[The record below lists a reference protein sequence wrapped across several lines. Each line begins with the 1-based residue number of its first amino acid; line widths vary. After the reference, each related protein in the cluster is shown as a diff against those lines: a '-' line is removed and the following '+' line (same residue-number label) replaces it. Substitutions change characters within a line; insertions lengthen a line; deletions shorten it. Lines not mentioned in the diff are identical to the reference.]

1 MQVARLFGPLLLVIT
16 ALGIAAMLFR
26 AQLDRLVVR
35 FSRSVVVM
43 VGLSEEALPLVRRLT
58 TDLPRRT
65 VLAVFVADESPLVKL
80 TRQIGARVV
89 VCDLDDTR
97 SLRVLVLRQRRF
109 KVRALYLVSADVST
123 NLTLARRFRD
133 IADTG
138 PPAVTEPPPRITAR
152 IDDLWQAE
160 YWRRTNAYRTPTGE
174 RA

>member
-1 MQVARLFGPLLLVIT
+1 M
-16 ALGIAAMLFR
+16 
-26 AQLDRLVVR
+26 
-35 FSRSVVVM
+35 
-43 VGLSEEALPLVRRLT
+43 
-58 TDLPRRT
+58 
-65 VLAVFVADESPLVKL
+65 ADESPLVKL

-109 KVRALYLVSADVST
+109 KVRALYLESADVST

-152 IDDLWQAE
+152 IDDPWQAE
-160 YWRRTNAYRTPTGE
+160 YWRRTKRLPHADRRAGPVGALGQRCAEPADHVPTASTAARQPGLPVLDP
-174 RA
+174 RPRPVLGPGDPTR